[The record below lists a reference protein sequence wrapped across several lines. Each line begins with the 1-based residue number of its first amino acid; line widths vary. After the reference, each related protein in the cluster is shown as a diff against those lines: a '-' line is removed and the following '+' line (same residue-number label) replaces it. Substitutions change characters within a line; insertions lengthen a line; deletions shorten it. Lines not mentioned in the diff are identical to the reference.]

1 MKTAGKGNTVAGVLY
16 HNMVIL
22 LLLLMVAAMTVL
34 NRNFLTL
41 SNIMNIL
48 VEMSTYGVVTMAM
61 TVAIICGEFDLS
73 VGSTFALCAV
83 IFIDLVNRAGIL
95 VAALAALAVGGAGGL
110 INGLLVSKTHI
121 PAFVAT
127 LGTMVALRGLA
138 LFYTDGQPVSSANNT
153 IAYIGNGTFLGIPN
167 LVIMFFAVLLATFY
181 LLRYTR
187 FGRNIYATGGNKT
200 VAELA
205 GIHAGFYKMM
215 IFVILGLAA
224 GLAAIMIGCRMSSG
238 NAALFGLDLSMS
250 AIAAVVVGG
259 TSLSGGSGGVWKSLI
274 GLLVI
279 GVLFNALTLMGIQAY
294 YQQLIRGLVVIVI
307 VAADLYM
314 NLNKK

>member
-83 IFIDLVNRAGIL
+83 IFIDLVNRVGIFA
-95 VAALAALAVGGAGGL
+95 AALAALAVGGAGGL